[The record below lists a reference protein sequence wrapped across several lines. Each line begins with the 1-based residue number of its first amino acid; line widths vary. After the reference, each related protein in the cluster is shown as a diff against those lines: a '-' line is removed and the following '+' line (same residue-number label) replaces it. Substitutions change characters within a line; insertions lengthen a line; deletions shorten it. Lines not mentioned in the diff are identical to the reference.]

1 MTTMVIPFLL
11 LILALTA
18 VPPSAAQ
25 DEIEDESS
33 DVTEIIAKVNE
44 NIEQGI
50 EHGDVAIPRVRN
62 ADPCTARGCKWPKRG
77 RYVYIPIVISSS
89 YSTSQRNIIIR
100 ALLTFHQR
108 TCIRFVWRR
117 WWHRNYLYFF
127 SGSGCWSYIGRQR
140 RGQAVSLKAQGCLFT
155 GTVQHEVLH
164 ALGFHHEQARS
175 DRDTYITILTQNIQ
189 PGAIGNFAK
198 VQTNNLGTPYDYNS
212 VMHYSKYAFSRNGQP
227 TLIAKPNPNQVLG
240 SRAMSTNDVARV
252 NRLYQCCESITY

>member
-89 YSTSQRNIIIR
+89 YSSRERSTIIGAMNIFNR
-100 ALLTFHQR
+100 Y
-108 TCIRFVWRR
+108 TCVRFFQRR
-117 WWHRNYLYFF
+117 WWHFFYRDYIYFTSRN
-127 SGSGCWSYIGRQR
+127 GCWSYIGRQGGR
-140 RGQAVSLKAQGCLFT
+140 QYISLQRPGCVSSGVAH
-155 GTVQHEVLH
+155 HEILH
-164 ALGFHHEQARS
+164 ALGFHHEQSRS
-175 DRDTYITILTQNIQ
+175 DRDRFVTINYANIQ
-189 PGAIGNFAK
+189 PGRQSNFRK
-198 VQTNNLGTPYDYNS
+198 VQTNNLGTSYNYRS
-212 VMHYSKYAFSRNGQP
+212 VMHYRKTSFSRNGLP
-227 TLIAKPNPNQVLG
+227 TVVAKGNPNQILG
-240 SRAMSTNDVARV
+240 SSFITYSDIIRV
-252 NRLYQCCESITY
+252 RRLYGCR